1 MIAMEHNTLGTI
13 VVFRNVA
20 PLFTLFIER
29 MFRVPM
35 AVSGETIGA
44 LLSIIVGVILYHFHA
59 LGFTTIGL
67 LAICLNMVFAVL
79 ERLMQRHLMAQVRCT
94 NRMCPYVLA

>member
-29 MFRVPM
+29 MFRIPM
-35 AVSGETIGA
+35 QVMHR
-44 LLSIIVGVILYHFHA
+44 ILP
-59 LGFTTIGL
+59 L
-67 LAICLNMVFAVL
+67 
-79 ERLMQRHLMAQVRCT
+79 
-94 NRMCPYVLA
+94 

>member
-13 VVFRNVA
+13 VVFRNIA

-35 AVSGETIGA
+35 VVSAETIGA
-44 LLSIIVGVILYHFHA
+44 VRRLRVRSRRGATARRCAEPVRLRACVC
-59 LGFTTIGL
+59 GL
-67 LAICLNMVFAVL
+67 AA
-79 ERLMQRHLMAQVRCT
+79 A
-94 NRMCPYVLA
+94 AG